1 MATNPTDVSASWQ
14 PEQWFEFLMKRFDE
28 KFTEKR
34 HASTANTPKTRRERL
49 DLFWSY
55 YIGDP
60 PLPNVQEKYQ
70 DTFREV
76 LRKARNNYAAMSVD
90 VMTDKSVL
98 TGVLT
103 DAESDVDGDDIA
115 RQIGEESGWEAMQR
129 DLQTYMYLFGES
141 YALVIP
147 PLEGVPDA
155 MPMITA
161 ENPRFAL
168 GIPDP
173 LNPRH
178 LKAFVKIT
186 NDVINDQ
193 QVGHLFVNSVQY
205 EFRRDV
211 GMYTNNFTID
221 EWQVV
226 NQTSLANI
234 EIFGGVPAVRFD
246 NKFGLGEFEPNID
259 LLDRIMD
266 GVLQRIVIQWYQSFR
281 QRAVKG
287 DLDGGADFSDPE
299 EDLGN
304 FIRRVAD
311 TDIQD
316 LFTADPGALW
326 LVPEGVD
333 FWESQQA
340 ELTPLL
346 TAIRDDVKEFA
357 ASTRTPL
364 HVITPDA
371 ANGSAEGASLMRETL
386 EDKVS
391 DRQSRM
397 TAPWILTWKLAFTLA
412 GQANRIKGVKLL
424 WRPIAKDGI
433 AQQAEAVAK
442 TKGVVSR
449 KRQVIKFMAF
459 TPEEAKLN
467 EAELMQE
474 MLAAQA
480 FAIPAG
486 GATTG
491 QAGQPQQQGQ
501 GQQQASAPAGQQ
513 SASQSSGSAQP
524 GKAA

>member
-1 MATNPTDVSASWQ
+1 MADNTVVDASAAWA
-14 PEQWFEFLMKRFDE
+14 PEQWFEFLMKRFDQ
-28 KFTEKR
+28 KLKDKR
-34 HASTANTPKTRRERL
+34 NAVTANTPKTRRERL
-49 DLFWSY
+49 DLAWSY

-60 PLPNVQEKYQ
+60 PLPNVQEKYRE
-70 DTFREV
+70 TFREI

-103 DAESDVDGDDIA
+103 DADADVDGDDIA
-115 RQIGEESGWEAMQR
+115 RQIGEESGWDAMQR
-129 DLQTYMYLFGES
+129 DLQTYMYLFGEA

-147 PLEGVPDA
+147 PLEGVAGA

-173 LNPRH
+173 TYPRR
-178 LKAFVKIT
+178 LKAFVKVF
-186 NDVINDQ
+186 NDEINDQ
-193 QVGHLFVNSVQY
+193 QVGQLYVNSVQY
-205 EFRRDV
+205 EFRRDP
-211 GMYTNNFTID
+211 GMYTNTFSSD
-221 EWQVV
+221 EWA
-226 NQTSLANI
+226 LANQATLADL
-234 EIFGGVPAVRFD
+234 EVFGGVPAVRFD

-287 DLDGGADFSDPE
+287 DLQGGADFSDPE

-311 TDIQD
+311 TNVQD

-326 LVPEGVD
+326 LVPPDVD
-333 FWESQQA
+333 FWESGQA
-340 ELTPLL
+340 DLVPQL

-371 ANGSAEGASLMRETL
+371 AQGSAEGASLMRETL

-397 TAPWILTWKLAFTLA
+397 TAPWALTWKIAFTLA
-412 GQANRIKGVKLL
+412 GQVNRIQGVKLL
-424 WRPIAKDGI
+424 WKPISRDGI
-433 AQQAEAVAK
+433 AAQAEAVAK
-442 TKGVVSR
+442 TRGVVSR
-449 KRQVIKFMAF
+449 KRQVIKFMGF
-459 TPEEAKLN
+459 TPAEAKLN
-467 EAELMQE
+467 ESELMQE
-474 MLAAQA
+474 QLAAQA
-480 FAIPAG
+480 FAIPA
-486 GATTG
+486 AAAATG
-491 QAGQPQQQGQ
+491 QSGPSPQQTQDQQPQQAAGRA
-501 GQQQASAPAGQQ
+501 GAGIAGEAP
-513 SASQSSGSAQP
+513 
-524 GKAA
+524 